1 MALPRLSRG
10 VAVNSTFSAHFVEGS
25 HTHPQDNFG
34 NNTLLG
40 HHVTATRRIFT
51 QSLHRKIRVIIIAHG
66 RGQKGTNTVTA
77 VKGTLMTQ
85 LGAHCRRSAVTL
97 IAGVCRWRS
106 IGEIND
112 WMLASPVRKQALVT
126 TSVLGAVLAV
136 SLLAAQFGWIGMLVF
151 FLAIVLIVN

>member
-1 MALPRLSRG
+1 
-10 VAVNSTFSAHFVEGS
+10 
-25 HTHPQDNFG
+25 
-34 NNTLLG
+34 
-40 HHVTATRRIFT
+40 
-51 QSLHRKIRVIIIAHG
+51 
-66 RGQKGTNTVTA
+66 
-77 VKGTLMTQ
+77 MTQ